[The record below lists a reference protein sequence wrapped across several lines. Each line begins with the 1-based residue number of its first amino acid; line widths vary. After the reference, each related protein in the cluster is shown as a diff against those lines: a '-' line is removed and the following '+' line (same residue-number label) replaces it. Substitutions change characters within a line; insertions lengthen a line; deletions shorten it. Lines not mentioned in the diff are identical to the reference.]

1 MTKSVKNIIITFLVG
16 VIVFAIGNLIDGGF
30 NFDNPNEFFTEFAF
44 YQLYSFVLGYSNM
57 YFFDYLENFK
67 WKKYIG
73 AKRIII
79 GIIGSV
85 IITLVC
91 LFFLR
96 YVTEVYYSD
105 VSFLEFIKNEKLSN
119 YNFGLWIT
127 LNIILIFHAIYF
139 YNRYQQRK
147 LKSRK

>member
-67 WKKYIG
+67 WKK
-73 AKRIII
+73 
-79 GIIGSV
+79 
-85 IITLVC
+85 
-91 LFFLR
+91 
-96 YVTEVYYSD
+96 
-105 VSFLEFIKNEKLSN
+105 
-119 YNFGLWIT
+119 
-127 LNIILIFHAIYF
+127 
-139 YNRYQQRK
+139 
-147 LKSRK
+147 